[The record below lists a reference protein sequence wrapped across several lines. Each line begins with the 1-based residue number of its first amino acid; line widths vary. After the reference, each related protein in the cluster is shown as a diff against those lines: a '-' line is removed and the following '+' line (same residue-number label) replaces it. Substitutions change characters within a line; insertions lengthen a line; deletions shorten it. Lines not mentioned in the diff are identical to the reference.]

1 MRENSLMRIFYFNK
15 SSICLCLLLLVF
27 NATPSLAQENYEIQV
42 YPSETVKKG
51 STMLELHSNYTFD
64 GSRQTEAG
72 VLATQHMG
80 HETIEITHGFTPWF
94 ETGFYLYNAL
104 ASNNRSGFAGTHIR
118 PRFAIPETWKWPFGA
133 SLSLE
138 LGYNN
143 FAYSTDDITLE
154 IRPILDKKWGAYY
167 ISFNP
172 VFDKSLHGLSTGDGF
187 IFSPNFKFS
196 YDVNKKVTAG
206 LEYYGALGAF
216 GNFYSYNAQQH
227 QIFLAVDLNVSQDW
241 EFNCGYGYSLTP
253 AADNAILK
261 MILGYRL
268 HKKKKAK

>member
-1 MRENSLMRIFYFNK
+1 MHFNIFKGPFTYNK
-15 SSICLCLLLLVF
+15 SSITLCLLLFVF
-27 NATPSLAQENYEIQV
+27 STIRLAAQENYEIQV
-42 YPSETVKKG
+42 YPSETVEKG

-72 VLATQHMG
+72 VLATQNMA

-104 ASNNRSGFAGTHIR
+104 AGNNRSGFAGTHIR
-118 PRFAIPETWKWPFGA
+118 PRIAVPETWHWPLGA
-133 SLSLE
+133 SLSVE

-143 FAYSTDDITLE
+143 FAYSSDDLTLE

-167 ISFNP
+167 VSFNP
-172 VFDKSLHGLSTGDGF
+172 VFDKSLHGQTSSEGF
-187 IFSPNFKFS
+187 IFSPNLKFS
-196 YDVNKKVTAG
+196 YDFTKKITAG

-216 GNFYSYNAQQH
+216 GNFYDYKAQQH
-227 QIFLAVDLNVSQDW
+227 QVFLAIDLNMAANW

-253 AADNAILK
+253 AADNAIFK
-261 MILGYRL
+261 MIVGYRL
-268 HKKKKAK
+268 HKKGRSK